1 MDGPGIAELRDRR
14 TRSLRLSKALWR
26 ECCFLRAVLAHR
38 GGSFAL
44 LAGLL
49 LLGGACFRVF
59 EPEKQH
65 GFWSSLYM
73 TWSLVFAQPP
83 ESFPAAPPLRALF
96 FLVPVVG
103 LTVILEAIVEI
114 SLMIRDRRH
123 RAQDWSKIMSRSMH
137 DHVIL
142 IGLGRL
148 GLRTFHLLRRMGQD
162 VVVIEKDERNQY
174 LDDVRRDGSPLLIA
188 DARREA
194 WLVEA
199 GVLRARSI
207 LLVTTD
213 DLANLEIALDA
224 RRLNPAIHV
233 VLRMF
238 DPNMADKV
246 REGFQIRTSLSQA
259 TLAAPA
265 FAAAALERSV
275 AGSQILAGE
284 LVVTQRWNVE
294 PGSALAGQSVGELLE
309 VRRVGVLERRTR
321 AGVCRVLPPPGEHFE
336 AGDELLVQGELERLA
351 AARAALAPGS

>member
-1 MDGPGIAELRDRR
+1 MDVDAPAGLRDRR
-14 TRSLRLSKALWR
+14 TRSLRCSKALWR
-26 ECCFLRAVLAHR
+26 EWCFLRAVLAHR

-44 LAGLL
+44 LGGLL
-49 LLGGACFRVF
+49 LLGGACFRLC

-83 ESFPAAPPLRALF
+83 ESFPASPLLRALF

-162 VVVIEKDERNQY
+162 VVVIEKDERNQF
-174 LDDVRRDGSPLLIA
+174 LDDVRRDGAPLLIA

-194 WLVEA
+194 WLVDA

-275 AGSQILAGE
+275 TGSQILAGE
-284 LVVTQRWNVE
+284 LVVTQRWSV
-294 PGSALAGQSVGELLE
+294 PAASALVGSSVGELLE
-309 VRRVGVLERRTR
+309 SRHVGVLERRTR
-321 AGVCRVLPPPGEHFE
+321 DGSCRILPPPLERFE
-336 AGDELLVQGELERLA
+336 AGDELLVQGELEKLA
-351 AARAALAPGS
+351 VARAAFAPED